1 VKGEFAMG
9 AVYIL
14 QHSYEVGEYGQFD
27 EIKMIGVYSSR
38 ESAEKTIARYKMLSG
53 FKDYPISCFYISKYE
68 IDKDHWT
75 DGFIKT
81 DEALL

>member
-1 VKGEFAMG
+1 MG

-14 QHSYEVGEYGQFD
+14 QHSYEVGEDGQFD
-27 EIKMIGVYSSR
+27 EIKMLGVYSSR
-38 ESAEKTIARYKMLSG
+38 ESAEKTIVRYKMLSG

>member
-1 VKGEFAMG
+1 MG

-14 QHSYEVGEYGQFD
+14 QHSYEVGEDGQFD
-27 EIKMIGVYSSR
+27 EMKMIGVYSSR
-38 ESAEKTIARYKMLSG
+38 ESAEKTIVRYKMLSG

-68 IDKDHWT
+68 IDTDHWA

>member
-1 VKGEFAMG
+1 MG

-14 QHSYEVGEYGQFD
+14 QHSYEVGEDGQFD

-81 DEALL
+81 DEAVL

>member
-1 VKGEFAMG
+1 MG

-14 QHSYEVGEYGQFD
+14 QHSYEVGEDGQFD
-27 EIKMIGVYSSR
+27 EMKMIGVYSSR
-38 ESAEKTIARYKMLSG
+38 ESAEKTIVRYKMLSG

>member
-1 VKGEFAMG
+1 MG
-9 AVYIL
+9 TVYIL
-14 QHSYEVGEYGQFD
+14 QHSYEVGEDGQFD

-38 ESAEKTIARYKMLSG
+38 ESAEKTIVRYKMLSG

>member
-1 VKGEFAMG
+1 MG

-14 QHSYEVGEYGQFD
+14 QHSYEVGEDGQFD

>member
-1 VKGEFAMG
+1 MKGEFAMG

-14 QHSYEVGEYGQFD
+14 QHSYEVGEDGQFD

-38 ESAEKTIARYKMLSG
+38 ESAEKTIVRYKMLSG

-68 IDKDHWT
+68 IDKDHWA

>member
-1 VKGEFAMG
+1 MKGEFAMG
-9 AVYIL
+9 TVYIL
-14 QHSYEVGEYGQFD
+14 QHSYEVGEDGQFD

-38 ESAEKTIARYKMLSG
+38 ESAEKTIVRYKMLSG

>member
-1 VKGEFAMG
+1 MG

-14 QHSYEVGEYGQFD
+14 QHSYEVGEDGQFD

-38 ESAEKTIARYKMLSG
+38 ESAEKTIVCYKMLSG